1 MMSVLAVHQ
10 TKCRFDEQCL
20 GSPYTQGIALTLIAF
35 ALLFS
40 NSNFFSSRTCNDQVW
55 TTSAVTFS
63 Y

>member
-20 GSPYTQGIALTLIAF
+20 GSPYTHGIALTLIAF

-40 NSNFFSSRTCNDQVW
+40 SSNLFLLGHAMAGLD
-55 TTSAVTFS
+55 